1 MAELKNV
8 LVTGGSG
15 FVGKNIVEQLGNTF
29 HILAPGH
36 TELNILDTA
45 QVDKFF
51 VSNGIDAV
59 VHTADVGV
67 NSQGVQVADVAQN
80 NLRMFF
86 NITRVLKPNQK
97 MIFLGSGAEYDKS
110 RSLVNV
116 KENEFGQNV
125 PVDDYGFAKYVC
137 SQYIQNSGNIVNLRC
152 FGVYGKYENY
162 QTRFISNSIC
172 KALFDLPVTMKQNVF
187 FDYVYI
193 NDLVGVISYFIE
205 HKPNN
210 KFYNVGRG
218 ESIDL
223 QTIAQKVLKILKKD
237 LPILAAKDGL
247 NKEYTCDVSL
257 LKSEIPNLKF
267 TDFDQSIKELA
278 EYYKSILADL
288 KKEDFLID
296 P

>member
-67 NSQGVQVADVAQN
+67 NSQGVQVADVVEN